1 MFDLVPFRNRRRGEV
16 EEGKGDP
23 FNSLVNEFFSD
34 AFNAIDT
41 KSFKTDVK
49 ETDENYIIESEL
61 PGLSKEDINIEI
73 TDNYLTISAQNE
85 EKFEEEKEN
94 YIRRERRT
102 GSFQRVFQ
110 IDNVKEDEIDAKYE
124 NGILEV
130 TLLKKKNILLKR
142 KQLISNKLHK

>member
-16 EEGKGDP
+16 EEREEDS

-34 AFNAIDT
+34 AFNALDT

-61 PGLSKEDINIEI
+61 PGLSKDDINIEI
-73 TDNYLTISAQNE
+73 TDDYLTISAQNE
-85 EKFEEEKEN
+85 EKIEEENEN

-110 IDNVKEDEIDAKYE
+110 IDNVKEEEIDAKYE

-130 TLLKKKNILLKR
+130 TLPKKEKKTPKKKTIDIK
-142 KQLISNKLHK
+142 

>member
-130 TLLKKKNILLKR
+130 TLPKKEKQTPKKKTIDIK
-142 KQLISNKLHK
+142 

>member
-16 EEGKGDP
+16 EEREEDP

-34 AFNAIDT
+34 AFNALDT

-61 PGLSKEDINIEI
+61 PGLSKDDINIEI
-73 TDNYLTISAQNE
+73 TDDYLTISAQNE
-85 EKFEEEKEN
+85 EKIEEENEN

-110 IDNVKEDEIDAKYE
+110 IDNVKEEEIDAKYE

-130 TLLKKKNILLKR
+130 TLPKKEKKTPKKKTIDIK
-142 KQLISNKLHK
+142 

>member
-16 EEGKGDP
+16 EEREGDP

-41 KSFKTDVK
+41 RSFKTDVK
-49 ETDENYIIESEL
+49 ENDDEYVIESEL
-61 PGLSKEDINIEI
+61 PGLEKDDINIEI
-73 TDNYLTISAQNE
+73 TDNYLTISAHNE
-85 EKFEEEKEN
+85 EKVEEENEN

-110 IDNVKEDEIDAKYE
+110 IDNVKEDEIDAEYE
-124 NGILEV
+124 NGILKV
-130 TLLKKKNILLKR
+130 TLPKKEKTTPKKR
-142 KQLISNKLHK
+142 TIDIK

>member
-110 IDNVKEDEIDAKYE
+110 IDNVKEDEINAKYE

-130 TLLKKKNILLKR
+130 TLPKKEKQTPKKKTIDIK
-142 KQLISNKLHK
+142 

>member
-16 EEGKGDP
+16 EEREGDP

-41 KSFKTDVK
+41 RSFKTDVK
-49 ETDENYIIESEL
+49 ENDDEYVIESEL
-61 PGLSKEDINIEI
+61 PGLEKDDINIEI
-73 TDNYLTISAQNE
+73 TDNYLTISAHNE
-85 EKFEEEKEN
+85 EKIEEENEN

-124 NGILEV
+124 NGILMV
-130 TLLKKKNILLKR
+130 TLPKKEKSAPKKKTIDIK
-142 KQLISNKLHK
+142 

>member
-16 EEGKGDP
+16 EEREEDP

-34 AFNAIDT
+34 AFNALDT
-41 KSFKTDVK
+41 RSFKTDVK
-49 ETDENYIIESEL
+49 ETDEEYIIESEL
-61 PGLSKEDINIEI
+61 PGLEKDDINIEI
-73 TDNYLTISAQNE
+73 TDDYLTISAQNE
-85 EKFEEEKEN
+85 EEFEDENEN

-110 IDNVKEDEIDAKYE
+110 IDNVKEEEIDAKYE

-130 TLLKKKNILLKR
+130 VLPKKEKKTPEKKTIDIK
-142 KQLISNKLHK
+142 

>member
-16 EEGKGDP
+16 EEREGDP

-34 AFNAIDT
+34 AFNALDT
-41 KSFKTDVK
+41 RSFKTDVK
-49 ETDENYIIESEL
+49 ETDDEYIIESEL
-61 PGLSKEDINIEI
+61 PGLEKDDINIEI
-73 TDNYLTISAQNE
+73 TDNYLTISAHNE
-85 EKFEEEKEN
+85 EKIEEENEN

-124 NGILEV
+124 NGILMV
-130 TLLKKKNILLKR
+130 TLPKKEKSAPKKKTIDIK
-142 KQLISNKLHK
+142 

>member
-16 EEGKGDP
+16 EEREGDP

-41 KSFKTDVK
+41 RSFKTDVK
-49 ETDENYIIESEL
+49 ENDDEYVIESEL
-61 PGLSKEDINIEI
+61 PGLEKDDINIEI
-73 TDNYLTISAQNE
+73 TDNYLTISAHNE
-85 EKFEEEKEN
+85 EKVEEENEN

-110 IDNVKEDEIDAKYE
+110 IDNVKEDEIDAEYE
-124 NGILEV
+124 NGILKV
-130 TLLKKKNILLKR
+130 ILPKKEKTTPKKR
-142 KQLISNKLHK
+142 TIDIK

>member
-130 TLLKKKNILLKR
+130 TLSKKEKQTRKKKTIDIK
-142 KQLISNKLHK
+142 